1 MYQLICHAAL
11 VSDGYRY
18 IEWSVDRAA
27 IVLGDAMATT
37 RSALKERSPLDT
49 SVRAGSRASAVQWLE
64 RALWLVVVAFGVA
77 IGVGI
82 VGTVWGVV
90 HLSHPAPGHGYTVL
104 NDAIQISTGHWPW
117 QDPANGYVGLI
128 YPPVFSG
135 VVAAFL
141 RLHMWSG
148 WTIVLSILSSLA
160 LAAMVAKTAYR
171 RVGTPSATSAR
182 VLEAAAVGLVGLWL
196 VTCSPTPGLDG
207 FPDPAAWALALGGLL
222 LVPRALTGSRGAM
235 VAAVVLMTL
244 GFWTKQHA
252 QGAITV
258 AVVWGVMAAVA
269 GVVAWRRVALLTA
282 SLAVAN
288 VAIFGFLYVTS
299 DGWAYYYIF
308 QMARD
313 HAWGVMPMQILLKG
327 DWQIGWLPLAFTAVM
342 LMAAGWA
349 NVDRRLGWRGRA
361 LVQDRD
367 VQQLV
372 LLLLFV
378 ICVTPVA
385 IFSQRHQGST
395 ESQLIG
401 PLWGLALLAAFGWR
415 LSGHR
420 LGARIVTGLAV
431 VVLASLSLQFGNSG
445 ADEVLKLTGMNRI
458 REAVTITHFP
468 QVREDLLAAARDHTV
483 YDWYHVDLGMEGDHV
498 PSSAIVCDV
507 TAAGLS
513 AGALERDFLTR
524 RYDLVMKAPRPYS
537 SRSCAGFGKWEAN
550 YFWKLNALIDVGY
563 RPNRR
568 RYAADV
574 LERRPGRAPVATL
587 HELARCF
594 APYRLGGVLFR
605 IGMGGGFW
613 CQSTPTDPRL
623 RLRLIPLSPSVVLT
637 DGTVTSATG
646 SIVITL
652 PAGSGNAAVAV
663 ARGPADFDVV
673 ATLAS
678 AAGSKRRAVVTLGT
692 RRGAAANA
700 AVRDGIQEQLVD
712 PAKFNGHRLAVVAT
726 AINGAQFDFSGM
738 TLKTK
743 GGVVR
748 GAAARRGLP

>member
-1 MYQLICHAAL
+1 
-11 VSDGYRY
+11 
-18 IEWSVDRAA
+18 
-27 IVLGDAMATT
+27 MATT
-37 RSALKERSPLDT
+37 RSVLEKRPPLDT
-49 SVRAGSRASAVQWLE
+49 SVRAGNRASGVRWLE

-82 VGTVWGVV
+82 VGTLWGVV

-135 VVAAFL
+135 LAAAFL
-141 RLHMWSG
+141 HLHFWSG
-148 WTIVLSILSSLA
+148 WTIVLSTVSSLA

-182 VLEAAAVGLVGLWL
+182 MLEAAAVGLVGLWL

-207 FPDPAAWALALGGLL
+207 FPDPTAWALAIGGML
-222 LVPRALTGSRGAM
+222 LVPRALTSSRSAM

-252 QGAITV
+252 SGAITV
-258 AVVWGVMAAVA
+258 TVVWAVMAAVA

-288 VAIFGFLYVTS
+288 LAIFGFLYVAS

-313 HAWGVMPMQILLKG
+313 HAWSGTPLKILLEG
-327 DWQIGWLPLAFTAVM
+327 DWQIGWLPIAFTAVM

-349 NVDRRLGWRGRA
+349 NVGRRSGWHGRA
-361 LVQDRD
+361 LVQNRD

-378 ICVTPVA
+378 IWVTPVA

-415 LSGHR
+415 LSAHR

-458 REAVTITHFP
+458 REPVTITHFP

-498 PSSAIVCDV
+498 PSSAIVCDL

-513 AGALERDFLTR
+513 PGALERDFLTR
-524 RYDLVMKAPRPYS
+524 RYDLVMRAPKPYS
-537 SRSCAGFGKWEAN
+537 GRSCAGFGKWEEN
-550 YFWKLNALIDVGY
+550 YFWKINAVIAVGY
-563 RPNRR
+563 RPNPS
-568 RYAADV
+568 RYAPDV
-574 LERRPGRAPVATL
+574 LERRPGAAPVAAL
-587 HELARCF
+587 RELARCF

-613 CQSTPTDPRL
+613 CQSTPTDQRL
-623 RLRLIPLSPSVVLT
+623 TLSYLPVSPSVVLT

-652 PAGSGNAAVAV
+652 PPGSGTAAVAV
-663 ARGPADFDVV
+663 ARGPSDFDVV
-673 ATLAS
+673 GTLES
-678 AAGSKRRAVVTLGT
+678 AAGSKRRVVVTLGA

-700 AVRDGIQEQLVD
+700 AVRDGIRELVVD
-712 PAKFNGHRLAVVAT
+712 PAAFKGHRLAVTAT
-726 AINGAQFDFSGM
+726 ANSHAQFDFSGM

-743 GGVVR
+743 GGVER